1 MCGVPATRSGCCVPL
16 PSPFINFGMRV
27 KLFLNLARACLA
39 ALTLFAAASMVS
51 AQGEQKQA
59 TPAQTNPPKPA
70 AREDDKAAEVVRH
83 AVEALG
89 GGAYLGV
96 KTMVSRGHFTSFQD
110 GVAGLPSAFTD
121 YLILP
126 DRDRTEFHGAG
137 VKNIQTYVGDT
148 GWIADLQAKK
158 ILDLKPE
165 QVEDFRT
172 STRTS
177 VDNLLRGWWR
187 AEGASLS
194 YVGRREAGLAR
205 RNEVVRLTYPDGFEA
220 EFEFDSKEWLPSK
233 VKYKKANAEGERVD
247 EEDRFAQIVSVG
259 AVRFPFVVDH
269 YTAGVQAS
277 RVNYDSVEF
286 NRPIPDSL
294 FTKPAD
300 LKAAKLT
307 Q

>member
-1 MCGVPATRSGCCVPL
+1 
-16 PSPFINFGMRV
+16 MRV
-27 KLFLNLARACLA
+27 KPSLNLARACLA
-39 ALTLFAAASMVS
+39 ALTLFAAAATAS

-59 TPAQTNPPKPA
+59 ANTQTTQPKPA
-70 AREDDKAAEVVRH
+70 PKEDEKAVEVVRH

-96 KTMVSRGHFTSFQD
+96 KTLVSRGHFTPFKD
-110 GVAGLPSAFTD
+110 GVATLPTAFTD

-126 DRDRTEFHGAG
+126 DRDRTEFRGAG
-137 VKNIQTYVGDT
+137 VKTIQTYTGDT
-148 GWIADLQAKK
+148 GWIADLLSKK
-158 ILDLKPE
+158 ILELKPE
-165 QVEDFRT
+165 QVEDFHT
-172 STRTS
+172 SIRTS

-187 AEGASLS
+187 GEGASLA

-233 VKYKKANAEGERVD
+233 VKYKRGNSEGERVE
-247 EEDRFAQIVSVG
+247 EEDRFAQLVSVG

-269 YTAGVQAS
+269 FTAGVQAS

-286 NRPIPDSL
+286 NRPVPDSL

-300 LKAAKLT
+300 VKAVKLT

>member
-1 MCGVPATRSGCCVPL
+1 
-16 PSPFINFGMRV
+16 MRV
-27 KLFLNLARACLA
+27 KPSLNLARACLA
-39 ALTLFAAASMVS
+39 ALTLFAAAAMAS

-59 TPAQTNPPKPA
+59 ATTQTTQPKPA
-70 AREDDKAAEVVRH
+70 PKEDEKAAEVVRH

-96 KTMVSRGHFTSFQD
+96 KTLVSRGHFTPFKD
-110 GVAGLPSAFTD
+110 GVATLPTAFTD

-126 DRDRTEFHGAG
+126 DRDRTEFRGAG
-137 VKNIQTYVGDT
+137 VKTIQTYTGDT
-148 GWIADLQAKK
+148 GWIADLLSKK
-158 ILDLKPE
+158 ILELKPE
-165 QVEDFRT
+165 QVEDFHT
-172 STRTS
+172 SIRTS

-187 AEGASLS
+187 SEGASLA

-233 VKYKKANAEGERVD
+233 VKYKKGNSEGERVE
-247 EEDRFAQIVSVG
+247 EEDRFAQLVSVG

-269 YTAGVQAS
+269 FTAGVQAS

-286 NRPIPDSL
+286 NRPVPDSL

-300 LKAAKLT
+300 VKAVKLT

>member
-1 MCGVPATRSGCCVPL
+1 
-16 PSPFINFGMRV
+16 MRV
-27 KLFLNLARACLA
+27 KPSLNLARACLA
-39 ALTLFAAASMVS
+39 ALTLFAAAATAS

-59 TPAQTNPPKPA
+59 TDTQTTQTKPA
-70 AREDDKAAEVVRH
+70 PKEDEKAAEVVRH

-96 KTMVSRGHFTSFQD
+96 KTLVSRGHFTPFKD
-110 GVAGLPSAFTD
+110 GVATLPTAFTD

-126 DRDRTEFHGAG
+126 DRDRTEFRGAG
-137 VKNIQTYVGDT
+137 VKTIQTYTGDT
-148 GWIADLQAKK
+148 GWIADLLSKK
-158 ILDLKPE
+158 ILELKPE
-165 QVEDFRT
+165 QVEDFHTSIRT
-172 STRTS
+172 SM
-177 VDNLLRGWWR
+177 DNLLRGWWR
-187 AEGASLS
+187 SAGASLA

-233 VKYKKANAEGERVD
+233 VKYKKGNSEGERVE
-247 EEDRFAQIVSVG
+247 EEDRFAQLVPVG

-269 YTAGVQAS
+269 FTAGVQAS

-286 NRPIPDSL
+286 NRPVPDSL

-300 LKAAKLT
+300 VKAVKLT